1 MVFKFFKKSGVEVIV
16 SVSLSVR
23 LFQRRG
29 PHEDIANFLALKY
42 I

>member
-29 PHEDIANFLALKY
+29 PREDIANFLALKY